1 MAAALGAPLAIVE
14 CITVRASWIS
24 VGPSTSNSQ
33 HLDHNSRFVASCS
46 PSYLKY
52 WTALAIASVGAK
64 LATVATN
71 LSS

>member
-1 MAAALGAPLAIVE
+1 MVAALGVPPAIGE

-33 HLDHNSRFVASCS
+33 HLDHNSAFVANCLPSC
-46 PSYLKY
+46 LKY
-52 WTALAIASVGAK
+52 WTALAIASAGAK
-64 LATVATN
+64 LATVVTN